1 MKKLLVAMMLVWSV
15 GAVVNAAEMADD
27 GVDVTFDVTY
37 ASKYLWRGFN
47 LFGENGAMQPSL
59 DVALDNGLSFNVWAS
74 YPQGSGAEDATEYD
88 YTVAY
93 SNTVLEDSV
102 WKTDYSVGWRYY
114 DLIKLSSDAADM
126 QEIFVEAEMPALVGG
141 GMIPHLAWYQMWE
154 GDDGAT
160 AYSKL
165 QGAILVMGFDYNFT
179 LDQAPELPMT
189 FTWDLVYND
198 GTGVVDIGSDVDHDW
213 SHMVCGLSTS
223 MTCPATGGTLTPAV
237 YFQNTFDDSVNPR
250 GDELFATLSYTFS
263 F

>member
-1 MKKLLVAMMLVWSV
+1 MRKLLVAMMLVWSV
-15 GAVVNAAEMADD
+15 GAVVNAAETADD

-37 ASKYLWRGFN
+37 ASKYIWRGFN
-47 LFGENGAMQPSL
+47 LFGENGAIQPSL

-74 YPQGSGAEDATEYD
+74 YPAGSGAEDATEYD

-93 SNTVLEDSV
+93 SNTVLEDSA
-102 WKTDYSVGWRYY
+102 WKTNYTVGWRYY
-114 DLIKLSSDAADM
+114 DLIKLSSETADM

-141 GMIPHLAWYQMWE
+141 GMVPHLAWYQMWE
-154 GDDGAT
+154 GDDGFGLDEDGCMIDK
-160 AYSKL
+160 SP
-165 QGAILVMGFDYNFT
+165 GAIFVMGFDYNFT

-189 FTWDLVYND
+189 FMWDVVYND
-198 GTGVVDIGSDVDHDW
+198 GVLGVDHDW

-223 MTCPATGGTLTPAV
+223 MACPEIGGTLTPAV